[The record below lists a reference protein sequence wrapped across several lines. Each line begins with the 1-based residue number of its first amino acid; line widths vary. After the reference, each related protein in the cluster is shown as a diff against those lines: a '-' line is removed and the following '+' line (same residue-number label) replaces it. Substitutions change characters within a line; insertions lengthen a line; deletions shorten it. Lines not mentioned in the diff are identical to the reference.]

1 MWKDIDG
8 YKYQYK
14 INDMGKVVRF
24 DPKADEWVTV
34 NPRYSFGRVHV
45 SLRTKE
51 GKGKTVYLV
60 NLMADAFMGGRK
72 PGECITYKNGSRLD
86 CSVYNLKKISLSD
99 ASRLSAGSR
108 RRSVCKVDLDGDVIA
123 IYGSLMEAA
132 KENHVAYSTLQK
144 HLCGKIKNRYSLGNF
159 DFVYEEN
166 VGKGRPKKCQKAVF

>member
-24 DPKADEWVTV
+24 DPKKQKWVLVT
-34 NPRYSFGRVHV
+34 PSYSYGRLHV
-45 SLRTKE
+45 DLRTKD
-51 GKGKTVYLV
+51 GRGKTAYVV

-86 CSVYNLKKISLSD
+86 CSIYNLQKIGISD

-108 RRSVCKVDLDGDVIA
+108 RRSVCKVDMDGNVIA

-144 HLCGKIKNRYSLGNF
+144 HLYGKMKNPYSLGDF
-159 DFVYEEN
+159 GFVYEEN
-166 VGKGRPKKCQKAVF
+166 VKRGRPKK